1 MTDIFLE
8 FDDVE
13 RSLSL
18 HKRLCVRKDCIVS
31 AWPNEDT
38 GNADINVLGDAKIYR
53 TRVPYEEFI
62 KQFFVIKMEE
72 KK

>member
-8 FDDVE
+8 FDDVVKYNL
-13 RSLSL
+13 R
-18 HKRLCVRKDCIVS
+18 KKLCIRKDYIVS

-38 GNADINVLGDAKIYR
+38 GNADIIVLGDQRTYR
-53 TRVPYEEFI
+53 TSIPYEEFV

-72 KK
+72 EK

>member
-8 FDDVE
+8 FNDVGTFWNL
-13 RSLSL
+13 R
-18 HKRLCVRKDCIVS
+18 KRLCVRKDCIVG

-38 GNADINVLGDAKIYR
+38 GNADIMVLGSTQIYR
-53 TRVPYEEFI
+53 TTIPYEEFT

-72 KK
+72 EK